1 LNTQKQ
7 FILQADPEKKPESPA
22 APASPTSSTSS
33 TSSTSPAPQ
42 GSSTTAKD
50 KYTLEE
56 EKLTKDLEDI
66 LSKYERECIGN
77 PEFSANLDKVRKA
90 IKWNNGTLQQK
101 YELKFEFD
109 NYNKLRIDLEKKID
123 IAIETLNEVLPT
135 LEPNSYCSKKLLKQ
149 REALKKAKQLSN
161 EGKIDSLTENSKE
174 CDNTDDDSFDYNY

>member
-1 LNTQKQ
+1 
-7 FILQADPEKKPESPA
+7 LQADTEKKPESPA

-123 IAIETLNEVLPT
+123 IEIETLNEVLPT
-135 LEPNSYCSKKLLKQ
+135 FP
-149 REALKKAKQLSN
+149 SN
-161 EGKIDSLTENSKE
+161 
-174 CDNTDDDSFDYNY
+174 C